1 MPERHADRRAKIVL
15 LILLALALVSVAA
28 FLTLGAKGSWAFV
41 LKFRGVKLFS
51 LLLVAYA
58 IAVST
63 ILFQTVTNNR
73 ILTPSV
79 MGFDSLYVLV
89 QTVLFFTIGSG
100 AVAMLDPQV
109 KFLAEATLLVVFS
122 AALYRWL
129 FVGAE
134 RSLHLLVLVGIVFG
148 VLFRSLSSFMQR
160 VLDPNEF
167 AVLQDT
173 LFASF
178 NTIDPTL
185 LTVSTVI
192 VALAT
197 VVGFRLMHALD
208 VLSLGRPTAISLGVD
223 YKRTVTLLLIVVSVL
238 VAVSTALVGPV
249 LFFGLLVA
257 ALAHYLVAN
266 DRHAYLLPAAIL
278 VAIVCLV
285 GGQVVLER
293 IFSFDTALSII
304 IEFLGGIVFISLILK
319 RGAR

>member
-1 MPERHADRRAKIVL
+1 MRERNPDTRPKLVLVVL
-15 LILLALALVSVAA
+15 LVLALVSAVA
-28 FLTLGAKGSWAFV
+28 FMTLGAKGSWAFV
-41 LKFRGVKLFS
+41 LKFRGIKLLS
-51 LLLVAYA
+51 LVLVAYA

-63 ILFQTVTNNR
+63 VLFQTVTNNR

-89 QTVLFFTIGSG
+89 QTALIFVFGS
-100 AVAMLDPQV
+100 ATVVMIDPQL
-109 KFLAEATLLVVFS
+109 KFVGETILLVTFS
-122 AALYRWL
+122 ALLYRWL

-148 VLFRSLSSFMQR
+148 VFFRSLSGFMQR

-178 NTIDPTL
+178 NSIDSTL
-185 LTVSTVI
+185 LAVSAAI
-192 VALAT
+192 VGGVT
-197 VVGFRLMHALD
+197 VVGLRLMHTFD
-208 VLSLGRPTAISLGVD
+208 VLSLGRATAISLGVD
-223 YKRTVTLLLIVVSVL
+223 YKRTVTIILVLVSVL

-249 LFFGLLVA
+249 MFFGLLVT
-257 ALAHYLVAN
+257 ALTHYLTGN
-266 DRHAYLLPAAIL
+266 GKHAYTLPAAIL
-278 VAIVCLV
+278 IAIICLV

-293 IFSFDTALSII
+293 LFSFDTALSII
-304 IEFLGGIVFISLILK
+304 IEFVGGIVFIGLILK